1 MPFLDRRYSLEKFSP
16 RTEEEPKRRSM
27 LFERHH
33 SRAARRSA
41 SPYINDSKE
50 DPSRSIMAVRERVL
64 SAEAA
69 EREASKA
76 LAASQKAVREAR
88 EHVKRLEREAAEEAR
103 LAKVKQKHAKSIS
116 KRAKPLGRTIT
127 PRYNDTK
134 HVSFY

>member
-1 MPFLDRRYSLEKFSP
+1 MPFFDRRYSTEKF
-16 RTEEEPKRRSM
+16 TKEEPKRRST

-33 SRAARRSA
+33 SRTARRSA
-41 SPYINDSKE
+41 SPYNDSKE

-103 LAKVKQKHAKSIS
+103 LAKIKQKHAKSIS
-116 KRAKPLGRTIT
+116 KRAKTLGRTIT
-127 PRYNDTK
+127 PRYNDNK